1 MAFGVLLF
9 PCLVASQLHTTINI
23 FGVLY
28 SQIATFRPATIQP
41 SDSQQPIGKEQPIVN
56 LPSSE
61 VSYVSQV
68 CVFLVILFS
77 IKISLQG
84 PTEEGTQCATTTAST
99 PKSRSDY
106 STIIRTHPSASYWKL
121 ANVFAWI
128 SSPTLRYRSIDGW
141 EYTFNDSD
149 LYDVYLLMAKAYK
162 RVLDE
167 LLGSV
172 PTTFDPKAI
181 EALVIKYMQEARKQ
195 LLHSHPSASGGRG
208 MNNRRSEYRHRQS
221 MKSPGPTRMSTPPLS
236 PSVCWFHTS
245 CGRSILTNNF
255 F

>member
-1 MAFGVLLF
+1 M
-9 PCLVASQLHTTINI
+9 
-23 FGVLY
+23 
-28 SQIATFRPATIQP
+28 
-41 SDSQQPIGKEQPIVN
+41 N